1 MFRSAVAVLFT
12 ACVLTGCQ
20 TSVPANIPAA
30 DKAGEDGTGAN
41 AVGAGGSTSGANPS
55 SATAG
60 ATAVSAN
67 GSSSLTSNA
76 PGSDPARSAG
86 NGTRS
91 KDSPDPVSER
101 PASPSIGAA
110 RSTPQAGGSTV
121 GEAAK
126 ASALTA
132 SESAPALSHL
142 DEADRVAPSAPAF
155 KLITV
160 PAGTTLNVR
169 LSNAVGSDTSDIE
182 DSVRGKIAT
191 DVVVDGLTVIPAGSD
206 ISGSVIDAQRSGRV
220 KGRASVAF
228 RFDRI
233 EVRDETSRIQTSSV
247 AREAD
252 ADTRD
257 DLKKGGIGAGI
268 GAIVGGVAGGKKG
281 AAIGAG
287 VGGAGTV
294 MATRGKEVHLPAGS
308 RVRVTLRDAL
318 DIRVPLRQS

>member
-12 ACVLTGCQ
+12 SCVLTGCQ
-20 TSVPANIPAA
+20 ASVPAV
-30 DKAGEDGTGAN
+30 DKAGEDGTAAH
-41 AVGAGGSTSGANPS
+41 AVGSGNPTSSARQFSPASDTSTAIRSVSSTSTASAPTSAVAIS
-55 SATAG
+55 S
-60 ATAVSAN
+60 
-67 GSSSLTSNA
+67 GS
-76 PGSDPARSAG
+76 
-86 NGTRS
+86 
-91 KDSPDPVSER
+91 R
-101 PASPSIGAA
+101 PASIEGPAETATRSAAASNGAPPPTA
-110 RSTPQAGGSTV
+110 QANESTAD
-121 GEAAK
+121 ELAK
-126 ASALTA
+126 AHAATA
-132 SESAPALSHL
+132 TESVADVSPVADAAPR
-142 DEADRVAPSAPAF
+142 DAPPSPAF

-160 PAGTTLNVR
+160 PAGTTLTVR
-169 LSNAVGSDTSDIE
+169 LSNAVGSDTSDVE
-182 DSVRGKIAT
+182 DSVRGKVAT

-233 EVRDETSRIQTSSV
+233 EVRDETSRIQTSTV
-247 AREAD
+247 AREAA

-257 DLKKGGIGAGI
+257 DVKKGGIGAGI

-294 MATRGKEVHLPAGS
+294 MATRGKEVHLAPGS

-318 DIRVPLRQS
+318 DVRVPLRRS